1 MLCHSQWSSF
11 LIPTF
16 ILLKL
21 LQLNNHVLLV
31 WMGLQSVNCKSGKQ
45 IWWNKC
51 LFSIFFASHVQNG
64 WSQITQVL
72 AEWFCA
78 PSRLI
83 PCTADKTKL
92 LVNSICQTVPK
103 SLFWVHGCLPSG
115 LEKKTL
121 EFQLVLWVISSHI
134 SLAWGHFS
142 LILVNDFVCGWFGW
156 NLALW
161 ASKFKS
167 HLPSKKIYQ
176 SLTTGWGY
184 FQVSTRFEYATWLAV
199 KKPL

>member
-1 MLCHSQWSSF
+1 M
-11 LIPTF
+11 
-16 ILLKL
+16 

-45 IWWNKC
+45 IWINKC
-51 LFSIFFASHVQNG
+51 LFSNFFFACHVQNG
-64 WSQITQVL
+64 WSQSTQVL

-78 PSRLI
+78 PSSLI
-83 PCTADKTKL
+83 PCTADETKL

-103 SLFWVHGCLPSG
+103 SLFWVPRCLPSG

-142 LILVNDFVCGWFGW
+142 LILVNDFVCGLFAR
-156 NLALW
+156 NLTLW
-161 ASKFKS
+161 ASQFKS
-167 HLPSKKIYQ
+167 HLPSKKIYW
-176 SLTTGWGY
+176 SRTTRWGF
-184 FQVSTRFEYATWLAV
+184 FQALTRFENAPWLVV
-199 KKPL
+199 KKLL

>member
-1 MLCHSQWSSF
+1 M
-11 LIPTF
+11 
-16 ILLKL
+16 

-45 IWWNKC
+45 IWINKC

-64 WSQITQVL
+64 WSQSTQVL

-78 PSRLI
+78 PSSLI

-103 SLFWVHGCLPSG
+103 SLFWVPGCLPSG

-142 LILVNDFVCGWFGW
+142 LILVSDFVCGWFAW
-156 NLALW
+156 NLTLW
-161 ASKFKS
+161 ASQFKS
-167 HLPSKKIYQ
+167 HSPSKKIYW
-176 SLTTGWGY
+176 SRTTRWG
-184 FQVSTRFEYATWLAV
+184 FFSSADQVWECTMISCQKAIIV
-199 KKPL
+199 N